1 NGNTGPSP
9 RVRGLRFGGG
19 GLGFGVRTIP
29 ACAGLT
35 VEARCAVLATPDH
48 PRVCGAYWW
57 TLLGLINFPGPSP
70 RVRGLPERTRAGFRS
85 DGTIPACAGLTL
97 GDLRVRRA
105 LSISYPCL
113 GRHALYRSGVLVR
126 VVGRWAVP
134 SRCSVLR
141 PLQAFRRGDRVQV
154 AVVELAVG
162 LGVRARVDRG
172 LVARKRRCQ
181 GQIDGAGGEEGRAE
195 GR

>member
-1 NGNTGPSP
+1 
-9 RVRGLRFGGG
+9 
-19 GLGFGVRTIP
+19 
-29 ACAGLT
+29 
-35 VEARCAVLATPDH
+35 
-48 PRVCGAYWW
+48 
-57 TLLGLINFPGPSP
+57 
-70 RVRGLPERTRAGFRS
+70 
-85 DGTIPACAGLTL
+85 
-97 GDLRVRRA
+97 

-172 LVARKRRCQ
+172 LVSRKRRCQ
-181 GQIDGAGGEEGRAE
+181 GQTDGAGGEEGRAE
-195 GR
+195 GRGAAEGGGSQFGAEDVGEQAAEARVAGAAAGEADGGG